1 MSVEISRLVN
11 WVIGSLDSEPDAWS
25 FDEFNASHSSGIKV
39 WIANSSYGLRIE
51 KAGVGSFGGVTP
63 VSPFFGWL
71 GWRGRVYRAARK
83 AQIARLLKARE
94 VRS

>member
-1 MSVEISRLVN
+1 MSGGLNRLVD
-11 WVIGSLDSEPDAWS
+11 WAVGSLDSEPESWS
-25 FDEFNASHSSGIKV
+25 FDEHYASHSSGIKV
-39 WIANSSYGLRIE
+39 WIANSSYGLSIQ
-51 KAGVGSFGGVTP
+51 KTGVGSFGGVTF
-63 VSPFFGWL
+63 VSSFFGWL